1 MAEVKL
7 DEGVIRRTRN
17 ALDDVAGKVPGLL
30 SRADGL
36 DVGAEVAGL
45 RTLEAWATDTSTD
58 LSARLGLIDRLK
70 RDDVSF
76 SDFSVTKE
84 ELRQM
89 AGASM
94 PVDEQLYALAAAE
107 KSGDDD
113 LLSWDGADSF
123 GDWLEQIEVKAAKQL
138 PLVGPHADT
147 VVGLFN
153 DFNSLVGTGGYVATA
168 VTMGR
173 QPFRDKLMVQ
183 VLSRLG
189 STPSVRTAIGGSWID
204 EALNAY
210 NGWLNRPRPYTAPVP
225 GAQIGLMRG
234 QIYNRILAEG
244 SFAETL
250 ASLESNPRLA
260 GLLAQSPVLR
270 SSIDRL
276 SALAQSPQWA
286 RYTRWGSN
294 VMGRTWTTQ
303 VLDNGVLTDV
313 TYARNASNLV
323 KVASVDG
330 LTQTF
335 KVAGALR
342 VVGIAGGVFAT
353 VDSGISLGNELAS
366 GEWWDNVT
374 SGDSTQTAKA
384 IGDVAEFG
392 FNASLTAAMIAPNP
406 ITWGAVGV
414 TGVVYGG
421 ARLVEHW
428 DDVTHAMG
436 EAKDWAGD
444 RLDDVGDFADDVADD
459 VGDKVADT
467 IGAVKDSKL
476 NPGNWF

>member
-1 MAEVKL
+1 
-7 DEGVIRRTRN
+7 
-17 ALDDVAGKVPGLL
+17 
-30 SRADGL
+30 
-36 DVGAEVAGL
+36 
-45 RTLEAWATDTSTD
+45 
-58 LSARLGLIDRLK
+58 
-70 RDDVSF
+70 
-76 SDFSVTKE
+76 
-84 ELRQM
+84 M
-89 AGASM
+89 AGAAM
-94 PVDEQLYALAAAE
+94 PVDEQLFTLTAAE
-107 KSGDDD
+107 KASEDD
-113 LLSWDGADSF
+113 LLSWDGAGSF
-123 GDWLEQIEVKAAKQL
+123 DDWLEQVEVKAAKHL

-153 DFNSLVGTGGYVATA
+153 VFNSLVSTGGYVATA
-168 VTMGR
+168 ITMGR

-189 STPSVRTAIGGSWID
+189 STPTVRTAIGGTWVD
-204 EALNAY
+204 DALTAY
-210 NGWLNRPRPYTAPVP
+210 DGWLNRPRPYTAPVP

-244 SFAETL
+244 SFAVTL
-250 ASLESNPRLA
+250 AGLESNPRLA
-260 GLLAQSPVLR
+260 SLLARSPVLR

-286 RYTRWGSN
+286 KYTRWGSN

-303 VLDNGVLTDV
+303 VIEQGVLTDV
-313 TYARNASNLV
+313 TYARNASNLI
-323 KVASVDG
+323 KVARIDG

-353 VDSGISLGNELAS
+353 VDSGVSLGNELYS
-366 GEWWDNVT
+366 GEWWDNAT
-374 SGDSTQTAKA
+374 SGDRTQTAKA
-384 IGDVAEFG
+384 IGDVAELG

-406 ITWGAVGV
+406 VTWGAVAV

-428 DDVTHAMG
+428 DDVTHALG

-444 RLDDVGDFADDVADD
+444 RLDDAADFAGDVVDD
-459 VGDKVADT
+459 VGDKVGDT
-467 IGAVKDSKL
+467 IDAVKDSKL